1 MRSKRLFSCVY
12 FILGIC
18 ALAYGQ
24 QSPERKL
31 VQFSGIIHNTDTS
44 IVVPYVTLTNLS
56 YKKELFN
63 ANHQGFF
70 SFVAHEGD
78 TIQLSAVGYRSEK
91 LTVPK
96 SSDNNVTVNLA
107 MKPQIVDLPV
117 VTVYPWASIDEFTYA
132 FMNLKIAADEYLIAQ
147 RNLSMESLMEMA
159 KDVPRDAAEIR
170 NIDAIN
176 RHISLSNKA
185 VNQRNSNP
193 LFSPLA
199 WASFINQISQGNKS
213 RNTNN

>member
-1 MRSKRLFSCVY
+1 MRSKRLLSCIY
-12 FILGIC
+12 FVLGMFTIT
-18 ALAYGQ
+18 YGQ
-24 QSPERKL
+24 QSPEKKL
-31 VQFSGIIHNTDTS
+31 VQFSGIIHNTDTN

-56 YKKELFN
+56 FQKELFN

-78 TIQLSAVGYRSEK
+78 TIQLSAVGYRTEK
-91 LTVPK
+91 LVIPR
-96 SSDNNVTVNLA
+96 SANNKVTVNLS

-117 VTVYPWASIDEFTYA
+117 VTVYPWASIDEFNYA
-132 FMNLKIAADEYLIAQ
+132 FMNLKIAADDYLIAQ
-147 RNLSMESLMEMA
+147 RNLSSESLTAMA
-159 KDVPRDAAEIR
+159 KEVPRNAAEIQ

-199 WASFINQISQGNKS
+199 WASFINQITQGNKS
-213 RNTNN
+213 RSNNN

>member
-1 MRSKRLFSCVY
+1 MRSKRVFSCVY
-12 FILGIC
+12 FILGIF

-70 SFVAHEGD
+70 SFVAREGD

-91 LTVPK
+91 LIVPK
-96 SSDNNVTVNLA
+96 SNDNNVTVNLA

-147 RNLSMESLMEMA
+147 RNLSIESLMAMA
-159 KDVPRDAAEIR
+159 KEVPRDASEIQ
-170 NIDAIN
+170 NINAIN

-213 RNTNN
+213 RSTNN